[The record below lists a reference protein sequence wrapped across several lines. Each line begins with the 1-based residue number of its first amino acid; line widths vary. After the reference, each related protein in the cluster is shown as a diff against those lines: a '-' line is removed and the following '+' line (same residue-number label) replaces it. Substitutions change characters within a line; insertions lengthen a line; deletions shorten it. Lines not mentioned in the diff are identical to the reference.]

1 MIDFGY
7 DVGEQFSLKIQFY
20 CKFINEVDQFQI
32 IELLKELV
40 IRLDTISRKN
50 QLNIINFEMSTQTTF
65 MVIANIQG

>member
-1 MIDFGY
+1 VIDFGY

-32 IELLKELV
+32 IELLKELA

-65 MVIANIQG
+65 MVIANILG

>member
-1 MIDFGY
+1 VIDFGY

>member
-32 IELLKELV
+32 IELLKELA

-65 MVIANIQG
+65 MVIANILG

>member
-32 IELLKELV
+32 IELLKELA